1 MNNNSFF
8 ALVFREKY
16 MKRWG
21 LMRNANDEDL
31 ASHSAEVAE
40 LAHALAII
48 GNTYFGKH
56 YDANKAA
63 VVGLYHD
70 APEVYTG
77 DMPTPVKYFSHAM
90 RENYQIVENNAIEEL
105 LIKLPIEMRDTYREA
120 LKTEDEEIEKLVK
133 VADKLA
139 AYIKCLEEMKYGNP
153 EFSSAE
159 KTIRKSL
166 DKMDCEE
173 LRWFEKHILPSFL
186 LTLDEMQNS

>member
-1 MNNNSFF
+1 
-8 ALVFREKY
+8 
-16 MKRWG
+16 
-21 LMRNANDEDL
+21 
-31 ASHSAEVAE
+31 
-40 LAHALAII
+40 
-48 GNTYFGKH
+48 
-56 YDANKAA
+56 
-63 VVGLYHD
+63 
-70 APEVYTG
+70 
-77 DMPTPVKYFSHAM
+77 MPTPVKYFSHAM

-105 LIKLPIEMRDTYREA
+105 LIKLPVEMRDTYREA

-186 LTLDEMQNS
+186 LTLDEMQNN